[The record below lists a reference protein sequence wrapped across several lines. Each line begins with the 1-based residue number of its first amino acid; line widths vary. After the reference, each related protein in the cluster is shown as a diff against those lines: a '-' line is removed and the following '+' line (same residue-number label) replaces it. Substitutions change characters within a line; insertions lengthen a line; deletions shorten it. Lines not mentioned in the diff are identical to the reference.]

1 MSLCYD
7 YSMRQEELREARC
20 RFEAFL
26 DPLLP
31 LMGRSER
38 RKWGGFYI
46 QGMMLEG
53 GRKTAA
59 GMSDR
64 YGGNAQAMQQFVSQS
79 PWDWRPVRR
88 ALAMQMVG
96 VASSRCA
103 WVLDDTGFPKKG
115 NGSVGVAR
123 QYSGTLGKVG
133 NCQIGVSLN
142 YATDEGCFPLDF
154 ELYLP
159 EVWIEDA
166 ARREKAGVPADIT
179 FKRKW
184 EQGLE
189 MIDAAMV
196 WGVPQGVIVTDA
208 GYGVAT
214 EFRRQLEAREL
225 SYVVGITGDICM
237 WRGPVMPEPVSY
249 QGFGRPHKAR
259 MPETETAAAIAKSLP
274 EDAWSHIL
282 WREGTKGPMQGR
294 FAAIKVRPSHGYAD
308 GADLEPVI
316 WLLIE
321 WPAGAKEPTK
331 YWLSNLS
338 DEASLRE
345 LVYWAKIRWW
355 VEQNYQQ
362 LKDDLGLDHF
372 EGRSYNGWHH
382 HVTLTMIA
390 FGFLVMEGFR
400 VKKNYWVDPPSRK
413 ERVAEDTADP
423 PWLLPHVRKTSSSR
437 RYFT

>member
-1 MSLCYD
+1 
-7 YSMRQEELREARC
+7 MRQEELREARC
-20 RFEAFL
+20 RFESFL
-26 DPLLP
+26 EPLLP

-38 RKWGGFYI
+38 RKWGAFYI
-46 QGMMLEG
+46 QGMMLDG

-64 YGGNAQAMQQFVSQS
+64 YGGNAQAIQQFVSQS

-88 ALAMQMVG
+88 ALAMQMVSL
-96 VASSRCA
+96 ASSRCA

-142 YATDEGCFPLDF
+142 YATDEGGFPLDF

-159 EVWIEDA
+159 EVWSKDVE
-166 ARREKAGVPADIT
+166 RREKAGVPADVT
-179 FKRKW
+179 FRRKW
-184 EQGLE
+184 ELGLA
-189 MIDAAMV
+189 MIDRARG
-196 WGVPQGVIVTDA
+196 WGMPEGVIVTDA

-214 EFRRQLEAREL
+214 EFRREL
-225 SYVVGITGDICM
+225 QSRDLLYTVGITGDISM
-237 WRGPVMPEPVSY
+237 WRGAVMPEPVPY
-249 QGFGRPHKAR
+249 PGFGRPRKDR
-259 MPETETAAAIAKSLP
+259 MPETETSAGIAKSLP
-274 EDAWSHIL
+274 EDAWSDIV

-294 FAAIKVRPSHGYAD
+294 FAAIRVRPSHAYAD

-321 WPAGAKEPTK
+321 WPTDAKEPTK

-362 LKDDLGLDHF
+362 LKGELGLDHF

-400 VKKNYWVDPPSRK
+400 VKKNYWVDPPSSK
-413 ERVAEDTADP
+413 EGTAEDTVDP
-423 PWLLPHVRKTSSSR
+423 PWLLPDVRQTAGYR
-437 RYFT
+437 RHLT